1 MSSSLN
7 SNTYYS
13 TSYPI
18 KTLFRSNTNMLHV
31 PGEFDHD
38 MEYNMDDHDHEF
50 TTEFSNFDYP
60 TVDVNKSVANRE
72 FSSLINA
79 STALL
84 NTASS
89 NPVSGPPSPPPDGP
103 GSSEFAPP
111 TRPSST
117 PFPQIVSRQ
126 LLQFEK
132 SDAKMANTTTDH
144 EEKVMVQDGESSS
157 VETCGF
163 SRLPVEIHEEIL
175 DYVFGSQ
182 PAAQPCLAGGF
193 NSIAASWN
201 ISTRRFTRRDISDL
215 ALVSRVW
222 RDLVQSRIYRHI
234 KLRGSVNAIIGADSW
249 FTQHLYLASYIRHL
263 EVWFPV
269 FQPAAVA
276 NTTNSATAIVRIPP
290 NYSPASDGSPRRPYI
305 APDSNCTLEDIFLM
319 INRHLPSIK
328 VLSLEGG
335 DRRKAPKVQNQSSSS
350 PSAIQGLVIPS
361 VHTLVTRGQW
371 NLIRKTEDFA
381 FIVDRFPNLVE
392 WHSSYSRQK
401 SKTYITMGMLIL
413 PFFRMKIKVL
423 NLRMESEYRRERA
436 CPPLFFHKV
445 LTFAHVCPELGAI
458 AKSLEHLTLKTI
470 DITVKNICRFYE
482 ATPDGPSTGTG
493 IQDALFIQYFEGL
506 VISAVKCLAEATS
519 VNYLRIR
526 YVDLDSAVPP
536 LNPYFLIKDNEC
548 SGVWSNAI
556 VAELRK
562 SRPRMTF
569 PGLDS
574 SCPVVRTNEDGV
586 LVLNPDFKRAKVK
599 SFKISNYAYIQQALS
614 PV

>member
-1 MSSSLN
+1 
-7 SNTYYS
+7 
-13 TSYPI
+13 
-18 KTLFRSNTNMLHV
+18 MLHA

-38 MEYNMDDHDHEF
+38 MDYNMDDHDHEF
-50 TTEFSNFDYP
+50 TTEFSNFDYPP

-117 PFPQIVSRQ
+117 PFPHIVSRQ

-144 EEKVMVQDGESSS
+144 EKKAMVQDGDSTS
-157 VETCGF
+157 VATCGF

-201 ISTRRFTRRDISDL
+201 ISTRRFTRSDISDL

-249 FTQHLYLASYIRHL
+249 FTQHPYLASYIRHL

-269 FQPAAVA
+269 FQPAAVT

-290 NYSPASDGSPRRPYI
+290 NHSPTLDGSPRLPYI
-305 APDSNCTLEDIFLM
+305 APDSNCTLEDVFLM
-319 INRHLPSIK
+319 IKRHLPSIK

-350 PSAIQGLVIPS
+350 PSVIQDLVISS

-423 NLRMESEYRRERA
+423 NLRMESEYRRE
-436 CPPLFFHKV
+436 P
-445 LTFAHVCPELGAI
+445 
-458 AKSLEHLTLKTI
+458 
-470 DITVKNICRFYE
+470 
-482 ATPDGPSTGTG
+482 TPDGPSTGTG